1 MIIIIVRMMI
11 PKCLLS
17 LLTVVAAT
25 FQVAATDLFH
35 LKDFTIQPGDT
46 AVVEILLENEAEYT
60 AFQTDLYLPEGLT
73 IDRQSVTL
81 TDRKASDHVI
91 VTNVL
96 VDGGMR
102 FMSYSMGVNPYSGN
116 NGALITFKVI
126 ASESLTVPANVI
138 QKRTRFTKVSGEE
151 ITFDGSSCLV
161 SCPGDV
167 NTDGN
172 TTIADVT
179 ALINYLLG
187 GNDSVVSVGIADVN
201 NDNNVSIT
209 DVTTLIN
216 LLLKG

>member
-1 MIIIIVRMMI
+1 MI

-46 AVVEILLENEAEYT
+46 ALVEILLENEAEYT
-60 AFQTDLYLPEGLT
+60 AFQTDLYFPEGLT
-73 IDRQSVTL
+73 IDRQSVAL
-81 TDRKASDHVI
+81 TGRKSSDHMI

-96 VDGGMR
+96 VDGGLR
-102 FMSYSMGVNPYSGN
+102 LMSYSMGVNPYSGYS
-116 NGALITFKVI
+116 GALVTFRVV
-126 ASESLTVPANVI
+126 ADESLTLPAVVV
-138 QKRTRFTKVSGEE
+138 QKRTRFTQVSGSE
-151 ITFDGSSCLV
+151 ITLDGSSCMV

-167 NTDGN
+167 NVDGK

-179 ALINYLLG
+179 ALINYLLSNDVST
-187 GNDSVVSVGIADVN
+187 GNVSFADVNEDQHVSIADVT
-201 NDNNVSIT
+201 S
-209 DVTTLIN
+209 LIN